1 MKAFLN
7 LYAFVLFG
15 VLTFSVAGQAAIS
28 PGSAKASLKSIDE
41 KQAMAVK
48 LIHSVG
54 TEANER
60 FSNEQDKEDAQF
72 AYSGFMARFESIRED
87 REALERKEIMPDS
100 ETMEKYS
107 KQYDRLIQD
116 LNAYLNHAPEEETF

>member
-7 LYAFVLFG
+7 LYAVILLG

-28 PGSAKASLKSIDE
+28 PGAAKDLLKSVDE
-41 KQAMAVK
+41 KQSTAIK
-48 LIHSVG
+48 LINSVG
-54 TEANER
+54 SEANER

-72 AYSGFMARFESIRED
+72 AYSGFMARFEALRED

-107 KQYDRLIQD
+107 KQYDRLISD
-116 LNAYLNHAPEEETF
+116 LNTYLKHNEDDETF